1 MTSLA
6 TNKNTNILDLNAL
19 RHFSSASPSPTTH
32 ARPVQSDI
40 PDHSNP
46 HLLPNICQHAR
57 SVQTDIL
64 GLNVLNN
71 SKPKNSPR
79 PVQAKPHA
87 KHARSVQV
95 RHPRPLQ
102 PIFSHQHLLATSSTY
117 RPVQAFSTT
126 SPRLLPS
133 PTSLRPVQALP
144 LLAISPTRS
153 RPVQAIILLGH
164 SQATSSLSR
173 PTSPP
178 GLARTHHR
186 MLAR

>member
-6 TNKNTNILDLNAL
+6 TDNINTNVLDLNAL

-64 GLNVLNN
+64 GLHVLN
-71 SKPKNSPR
+71 KPKPKKFSPASPSPTPR
-79 PVQAKPHA
+79 QTCSISP
-87 KHARSVQV
+87 S

-102 PIFSHQHLLATSSTY
+102 PVFSHQHLLATSSTY

-126 SPRLLPS
+126 SPRPF
-133 PTSLRPVQALP
+133 P
-144 LLAISPTRS
+144 
-153 RPVQAIILLGH
+153 AIIFDANPK
-164 SQATSSLSR
+164 QTSSR
-173 PTSPP
+173 NVFNF
-178 GLARTHHR
+178 
-186 MLAR
+186 